1 MGDANGQIVVP
12 GGAMPIATPQ
22 FAGGAAPVPSFGQS
36 AGTPDPSMQVNDMA
50 KTIMQRLAQASQ
62 RKQFAGVPVA
72 RPVPG
77 QQDPNAARQ
86 IGMNTA
92 NPNAWGKQRLM
103 SGLATSIQNA
113 TNRKKQEKVL
123 KAEADWNYMST
134 ALNELYAAQASND
147 SAGAAKAQAKVDVVL
162 GDDKKRKQ
170 MQEALMQDWLEPSKT
185 KVYGDALK
193 SQMAK
198 TEQQSQQDQQKQ
210 QAATGLKGLFQK
222 LMQKQQ
228 QPPQLTPEQHQQMVR
243 EIQEKA
249 PTSAGG
255 MSPDD
260 QLKFA
265 KGILDIEQASKAAR
279 NKYDVKVGP
288 DGTAWAYNTTDPT
301 DAFKLTDHKTGE
313 ELKGPVKASTAPK
326 VISNGTVP
334 YGIQRDGKL
343 VTPKSN
349 DWTKADQEQF
359 NAAINAADEKQQN
372 KVPAVVVD
380 EIGPGPNPENY
391 KGGRSDPAFIAA
403 RKAWGEM
410 AEGVINRM
418 AGARARAGAESRYVQ
433 ITDPDRPGE
442 FIYKPVGQAARD
454 KSSSAQSASGTVPKK
469 VLEWATTGKGGEE
482 INSFNTA
489 LQHADLLKEAA
500 IRLQNGDTR
509 WLNDKKNEFKSA
521 FGDPNLTTARAIA
534 NAYSREVTKM
544 LSSGHMTDSEIG
556 SAEATLPLDANIET
570 IESVLDAYKALAGS
584 KMQQRYNQYQQGL
597 QAKPNFPANTG
608 STKEKDPLGIF

>member
-1 MGDANGQIVVP
+1 MGDANANVVVP
-12 GGAMPIATPQ
+12 GGQITIATPG
-22 FAGGAAPVPSFGQS
+22 FDGSAPVPSFGQS
-36 AGTPDPSMQVNDMA
+36 AATPDPSMQVNNMA
-50 KTIMQRLAQASQ
+50 KQIMARLAQASQ
-62 RKQFAGVPVA
+62 RKQFAGT
-72 RPVPG
+72 PVPSAVPG
-77 QQDPNAARQ
+77 MQDPNAARK
-86 IGMNTA
+86 IGMDTA

-103 SGLATSIQNA
+103 AGIATNIQNA
-113 TNRKKQEKVL
+113 VAKQKQQKLL
-123 KAEADWNYMST
+123 KAEADWTYMGSAINELEAAKVSNDPKAVAAAQQKVDIVMGDPKKLKEMAK
-134 ALNELYAAQASND
+134 ALN
-147 SAGAAKAQAKVDVVL
+147 
-162 GDDKKRKQ
+162 
-170 MQEALMQDWLEPSKT
+170 QDWLNPEKT
-185 KVYGDALK
+185 TVYGDALK
-193 SQMAK
+193 KVTAK
-198 TEQQSQQDQQKQ
+198 AGQDAQQKADQQK
-210 QAATGLKGLFQK
+210 AATGLKGLFQK
-222 LMQKQQ
+222 LMQKNQQ
-228 QPPQLTPEQHQQMVR
+228 PQLTPEQQKAMSA
-243 EIQEKA
+243 EILAKA
-249 PTSAGG
+249 PTATAG

-326 VISNGTVP
+326 VVSNGTVP
-334 YGIQRDGKL
+334 YAIQRDGKL
-343 VTPKSN
+343 VTPRSK
-349 DWTKADQEQF
+349 DWTKADQEQMD
-359 NAAINAADEKQQN
+359 AAINASDEKQQN
-372 KVPAVVVD
+372 KVPTVVVD

-391 KGGRSDPAFIAA
+391 RGGRSDPAFITA

-410 AEGVINRM
+410 AEGIINRM

-433 ITDPDRPGE
+433 VTDPDRPGE

-482 INSFNTA
+482 INAFNTA

-509 WLNDKKNEFKSA
+509 WLNEKKNEFKSA
-521 FGDPNLTTARAIA
+521 FGDPNLTSARAIA

-570 IESVLDAYKALAGS
+570 IEGVLDAYKALAGS

-597 QAKPNFPANTG
+597 QAKPNFPAGTG
-608 STKEKDPLGIF
+608 SAKEKDPLGIF